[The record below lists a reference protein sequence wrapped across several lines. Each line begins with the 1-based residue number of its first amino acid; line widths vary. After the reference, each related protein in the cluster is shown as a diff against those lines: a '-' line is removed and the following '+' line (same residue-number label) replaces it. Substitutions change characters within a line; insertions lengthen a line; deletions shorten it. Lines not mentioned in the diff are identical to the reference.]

1 MSFGESLLCARVGE
15 AKLEGFQCRGEQTL
29 LEARA
34 ICLNAPWWERATG
47 RERKTRP
54 GGSEAPERSG
64 GVQSRHQ

>member
-1 MSFGESLLCARVGE
+1 MLGARVGG
-15 AKLEGFQCRGEQTL
+15 AKLEGFQCRGEQAL